1 MRACGWAT
9 GTAPAGVVFAPQR
22 PLEQLVEVRHVFD
35 GDRAAEVVT
44 ELLVDLL
51 RVPPGQEDAVQPAT
65 VCGEVLVVDAGDR
78 EHLPFEGDRAG
89 HGKAGTHGT
98 SRERRD
104 ERGDHGDAGGRPVVG
119 RPAGVDVQV
128 DVGAAREGRV
138 EAAAPG
144 VWSAAR

>member
-9 GTAPAGVVFAPQR
+9 GTAPAGVVSRRSAR
-22 PLEQLVEVRHVFD
+22 SSNSSRCDTYFD
-35 GDRAAEVVT
+35 GDRAVEVVT

-51 RVPPGQEDAVQPAT
+51 RVPPGQEDPVQPAT